1 MGHVCCMGM
10 IMIMGSMLQFAVGF
24 VITPTCRGGRLKPKT
39 RWNQKWDAGL
49 IKAKQRKE
57 ESGKSVSQIQASS
70 DRSTHKSKHK
80 LRGGGREK
88 QLEQKQGIKKKNA

>member
-80 LRGGGREK
+80 LRGGG
-88 QLEQKQGIKKKNA
+88 GGGKNNPSKSKA